1 MSGSGGGDPGMGG
14 SDIGR
19 CVRQAL
25 EEYFQNLDGEA
36 PHEVQR
42 MVVDAV
48 ERPMLE
54 VVMCHARGNQ
64 THAAQILGISRNTLH
79 KKLVQHGLDG

>member
-1 MSGSGGGDPGMGG
+1 MTGTGHQAAGESS
-14 SDIGR
+14 IGR

-25 EEYFQNLDGEA
+25 EEYFQNLDGEP
-36 PHEVQR
+36 PHEVQK
-42 MVVDAV
+42 MVLDAV

-54 VVMCHARGNQ
+54 VVMRHARGNQ

-79 KKLVQHGLDG
+79 KKLVQYGLDG

>member
-1 MSGSGGGDPGMGG
+1 MSGSGVDEAGMGE
-14 SDIGR
+14 SSIGR

-25 EEYFQNLDGEA
+25 EAYFQHLDGEA
-36 PHEVQR
+36 PHEVQK
-42 MVVDAV
+42 MVLDAV

-54 VVMCHARGNQ
+54 VVMRHARGNQ

-79 KKLVQHGLDG
+79 KKLVQYGLDG

>member
-1 MSGSGGGDPGMGG
+1 MSGTGDQAAGE
-14 SDIGR
+14 SSIGR

-25 EEYFQNLDGEA
+25 EEYFQNLDGEP
-36 PHEVQR
+36 PHEVQK
-42 MVVDAV
+42 MVLDAV

-54 VVMCHARGNQ
+54 VVMRHARGNQ

-79 KKLVQHGLDG
+79 KKLVQYGLDG

>member
-1 MSGSGGGDPGMGG
+1 MSKSGAGE
-14 SDIGR
+14 SSISR

-25 EEYFQNLDGEA
+25 EEYFQHLDGEA
-36 PHEVQR
+36 PHEVQK
-42 MVVDAV
+42 MVMDAV

-79 KKLVQHGLDG
+79 KKLVQYGLDA

>member
-1 MSGSGGGDPGMGG
+1 MSGAAGDSRMGE
-14 SDIGR
+14 SSIGR

-25 EEYFQNLDGEA
+25 EEYFQNLDGEP
-36 PHEVQR
+36 PHEVQK
-42 MVVDAV
+42 MVLDAV

-54 VVMCHARGNQ
+54 VVMRHARGNQ

-79 KKLVQHGLDG
+79 KKLVQYGLDG